1 MKRMYRDTLKE
12 LGVLAIYLFGSQA
25 ESTSTNMSDIDI
37 GVVVKD
43 PRQLDDSQALYNALF
58 IELPQIITQKHTG
71 EFDIVFLQ
79 KAPIPLQYNAIT
91 DGRLLFEA
99 DPVQRADYEQRVVDQ
114 YLDFKPILEY
124 FDDISLKRY
133 AL

>member
-1 MKRMYRDTLKE
+1 MKSIYKDTLKE

-25 ESTSTNMSDIDI
+25 ENTSTKMSDTDI
-37 GVVVKD
+37 GVVLRD
-43 PRQLDDSQALYNALF
+43 PRQLKDDRSLYNALF
-58 IELPQIITQKHTG
+58 IELQRVVKPGHAGK
-71 EFDIVFLQ
+71 FDIVFLQ

-91 DGRLLFEA
+91 DGELLFEA
-99 DPVQRADYEQRVVDQ
+99 DPVKRADYEERVVDQ